1 MWVPD
6 NGRARSG
13 PGTNYAFV
21 DYVYYG
27 DVYTVLD
34 WQMGNTGK
42 DWYKVRLSDGR
53 YGWISSGLVTIDGN
67 SEGTAYGVPIIP

>member
-1 MWVPD
+1 M
-6 NGRARSG
+6 
-13 PGTNYAFV
+13 
-21 DYVYYG
+21 DYVFYG

-34 WQMGNTGK
+34 RQMGNTGK
-42 DWYKVRLSDGR
+42 DWYKVRLGDGR

>member
-1 MWVPD
+1 
-6 NGRARSG
+6 
-13 PGTNYAFV
+13 
-21 DYVYYG
+21 
-27 DVYTVLD
+27 
-34 WQMGNTGK
+34 MGNTGK